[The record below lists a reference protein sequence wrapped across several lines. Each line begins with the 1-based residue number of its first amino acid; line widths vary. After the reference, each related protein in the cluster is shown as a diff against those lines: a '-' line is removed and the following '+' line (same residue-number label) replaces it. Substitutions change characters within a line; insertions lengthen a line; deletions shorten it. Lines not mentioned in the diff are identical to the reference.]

1 MEKMDFKAEIEKLEE
16 AAHSITEKSTN
27 VTDLDLMSAIQH
39 VQQCIHGAYVALMRI
54 TK

>member
-1 MEKMDFKAEIEKLEE
+1 MDKIDFKNEISKLEE
-16 AAHSITEKSTN
+16 ISHSITEKSKDN
-27 VTDLDLMSAIQH
+27 TDLDLMSAIQH